1 MGFLTALSLLAAPG
15 SGTIFDETAPIRI
28 VVTLDTSLTS
38 DGLPRRRKIV
48 TLNKAKH
55 ESR

>member
-28 VVTLDTSLTS
+28 VVTLDASLTS